1 MLLSFFLLE
10 ANSIAVSTERG
21 WFWQLCDPD
30 TSLSL
35 NVFSALLS
43 WLISGW
49 ESEALCEH
57 PAAVELG
64 SWSPGCLLRA
74 KRSGPSCIANA
85 LGSCSREGGEG
96 RRQHYLVKQIL
107 EMRKK

>member
-1 MLLSFFLLE
+1 MLAQCCLTISVTWHVTVFFFFLE

-43 WLISGW
+43 WLISSW
-49 ESEALCEH
+49 ECEALCEH
-57 PAAVELG
+57 PAAVESG

-74 KRSGPSCIANA
+74 KR
-85 LGSCSREGGEG
+85 
-96 RRQHYLVKQIL
+96 
-107 EMRKK
+107 